1 MTFLNF
7 KERLQIAT
15 RPDVLAPSG
24 EEIKTLMGEA
34 ALEICKAITPLEMIE
49 IDHRSFEVA
58 YHLEGDYFVRKFKL
72 PAKDS
77 DEIDFKDDSL
87 ISALLYGIAAKRGR
101 EDFYQKYRSFYQRSL
116 CEYELNNFDENTPD
130 LPIALARSGYL
141 KPYSVKYALDEKYT
155 FEESFINKLDF
166 WLANVALTRNLSW
179 RNFIYDFIAFQ
190 NGKKEG
196 RADLAALD
204 KFMKERIKP

>member
-1 MTFLNF
+1 MTFSNF

-15 RPDVLAPSG
+15 RPDVLAPSD

-87 ISALLYGIAAKRGR
+87 ISALLYGIAAKHGR
-101 EDFYQKYRSFYQRSL
+101 DDFFQKYRSFYQRSL

-130 LPIALARSGYL
+130 LTAALVRSGYL
-141 KPYSVKYALDEKYT
+141 KPYSVNYAMSSTYRFVPEFLE
-155 FEESFINKLDF
+155 KLDF
-166 WLANVALTRNLSW
+166 WLADIARARNLSW
-179 RNFIYDFIAFQ
+179 RNFIYDFIKYQ
-190 NGKKEG
+190 NKQID

-204 KFMKERIKP
+204 KIMKEKVKP